1 MVTDITTPGCQTQ
14 LFDFEKHYVTP
25 SKSLP
30 SSFQIKVEPKHDMAK
45 SQSCVKELA
54 KYLRKVNYSFTR
66 FLDIS
71 LAAIEG
77 KEEDYMKLIN
87 GLEKDELHDYT
98 KALGVLMGFFM
109 EGYYD
114 DILGMYYPS
123 YEGKLGNGY
132 FSTPFHISCCMA
144 EISDIKP
151 TDTLNDP
158 CCGSGSF
165 LLAAKFVIH
174 KKYGWKESCYY
185 ISKMTAIDIGATQV
199 KMCKLQLLLSNYLYM
214 ISRAYDVVMKA
225 KSLVK

>member
-1 MVTDITTPGCQTQ
+1 MSTETASPASQTR
-14 LFDFEKHYVTP
+14 LFDFEKHYAKP
-25 SKSLP
+25 LKSLP
-30 SSFQIKVEPKHDMAK
+30 SFFQIKVEPKHDMVR

-54 KYLRKVNYSFTR
+54 KYLNKVNYNFTK

-71 LAAIEG
+71 LSAIEG
-77 KEEDYMKLIN
+77 KEDEYMKLIS
-87 GLEKDELHDYT
+87 GLERDELHDYA
-98 KALGVLMGFFM
+98 KALGVLQAFFLD
-109 EGYYD
+109 GYYD
-114 DILGMYYPS
+114 DILGMYYPA

-132 FSTPFHISCCMA
+132 FSTPFHISLLMA

-174 KKYGWKESCYY
+174 KKYGWRQSCYY
-185 ISKMTAIDIGATQV
+185 ISKMYAMDIGATQV
-199 KMCKLQLLLSNYLYM
+199 KMCRLQLLLSNYLYM

-225 KSLVK
+225 K

>member
-1 MVTDITTPGCQTQ
+1 MVTTPNSQTR
-14 LFDFEKHYVTP
+14 LFDFEKHYAKP
-25 SKSLP
+25 LKSLP
-30 SSFQIKVEPKHDMAK
+30 SFFQIKVEPKHDMTK
-45 SQSCVKELA
+45 SQSCIKELA
-54 KYLRKVNYSFTR
+54 KYLRKVNYSFIR

-77 KEEDYMKLIN
+77 KEDEYMKLIN
-87 GLEKDELHDYT
+87 GLKKDELHDYA
-98 KALGVLMGFFM
+98 KALGVLQNFFLD
-109 EGYYD
+109 GYYD

-132 FSTPFHISCCMA
+132 FSTPFHISIFMA

-151 TDTLNDP
+151 TDTFCDP

-185 ISKMTAIDIGATQV
+185 ISKITAIDIGATQV
-199 KMCKLQLLLSNYLYM
+199 RMCKLQLLLSNYLYM

-225 KSLVK
+225 KSLVN